1 MTTLRAPPFR
11 DAPHVLEQVAQTHRR
26 QAIVPTGDPTLA
38 YSLPIPKGW
47 GRVQGLGV
55 QAPVGRPEILGLFA
69 PDPDIEGPRIIV
81 SATRLR
87 WDVDPVEWVRHGW
100 ELAGWSIAM
109 AQPLEAR
116 WHPRFEVGGLRTID
130 RRVEVRRATGFVD
143 NGRLLRVDVAGPA
156 STWDRM
162 HDVLWPCGVLMAL
175 DRPTFCREV
184 EPRVRRG
191 GPYMAFCLPESW
203 TARPQPPPWV
213 GTTRWVAEPTDAA
226 QGSVGLR
233 IDATRWQYDRPEPV
247 QTRQH
252 RLHHELWIKGI
263 ALARQ
268 PKRIPP
274 GSAMG
279 TSGLVGIYLAT
290 ARDSQQTFELRFA
303 HRDVDG
309 WSFDYTAVI
318 ASPERYPLDRMRAT
332 RALEIAVATTE
343 IQPEEHTPHA
353 A

>member
-1 MTTLRAPPFR
+1 MTTLRTPPFR
-11 DAPHVLEQVAQTHRR
+11 DAPHVLEQMALTHRR
-26 QAIVPTGDPTLA
+26 QAIVPSSDPTLA

-55 QAPVGRPEILGLFA
+55 HATAGRPEILGIFA

-87 WDVDPVEWVRHGW
+87 WDVDPAEWVRHGW

-109 AQPLEAR
+109 ARPLEAR

-156 STWDRM
+156 STWERM

-175 DRPTFCREV
+175 DRPTYRREV
-184 EPRVRRG
+184 EPQVHRG
-191 GPYMAFCLPESW
+191 GPHMAFCLPESW
-203 TARPQPPPWV
+203 SARPQPPPWL
-213 GTTRWVAEPTDAA
+213 GTTRWVAEPADT

-233 IDATRWQYDRPEPV
+233 IEATRWQYDRAEPIE
-247 QTRQH
+247 TRQH
-252 RLHHELWIKGI
+252 RLHHELWTRGI
-263 ALARQ
+263 SLARQ
-268 PKRIPP
+268 PKRIAP

-279 TSGLVGIYLAT
+279 TPGLVGTYVAT
-290 ARDSQQTFELRFA
+290 ARDREQTFELRFA

-318 ASPERYPLDRMRAT
+318 ASPERCPLDRMRAI
-332 RALEIAVATTE
+332 RALEIAIATTQ
-343 IQPEEHTPHA
+343 IRPKEHTPHA